1 MHREVDDV
9 TNEAHALQN
18 GNAGDRQRV
27 DEVFN
32 HRTALESQARD
43 VEHQLARH
51 HQAMAQRLDEIDP
64 AMKEHFLKLQ
74 TKHQILATQVS
85 RAPRK
90 AAERQRA

>member
-1 MHREVDDV
+1 M
-9 TNEAHALQN
+9 
-18 GNAGDRQRV
+18 
-27 DEVFN
+27 
-32 HRTALESQARD
+32 
-43 VEHQLARH
+43 EHQLARH